1 MDYLDQIMFTLHVT
15 IVYSQYTS
23 SQCPNIMLIHLA
35 EYSEVM
41 TICDCLIDVLLIAEL
56 KSMFVWLH

>member
-1 MDYLDQIMFTLHVT
+1 MFRLHVT

-23 SQCPNIMLIHLA
+23 SQCPNIMLVHLA
-35 EYSEVM
+35 DYSEVM
-41 TICDCLIDVLLIAEL
+41 SIRGCLIDVLLIAEL

>member
-1 MDYLDQIMFTLHVT
+1 MDYLDQIMFRLHVT

-35 EYSEVM
+35 EYSEV
-41 TICDCLIDVLLIAEL
+41 ICGCLIDVLLIAEL